1 VASRTPWRFLGA
13 AAVAV
18 PHGLNHVTESSAGEV
33 PIEVARSDDL
43 APLSF
48 RSRWPP
54 TASHPSNGA

>member
-1 VASRTPWRFLGA
+1 VAVLGA

-43 APLSF
+43 APFVFQITLAAD
-48 RSRWPP
+48 
-54 TASHPSNGA
+54 ASHPSNGA